1 MGRRRKHHGF
11 LKGLKKFGHTITHP
25 KKVIKDIERA
35 VVKAEK
41 VIVKDVVKVAKVVG
55 KEVKRDIHVVNKGL
69 TEVVKHTKV
78 IKDVVNVTAGIVT
91 AIGVA
96 TGQPEIVEGAR
107 EMKKIAGVIIK
118 VVETAQK
125 VVSAADKAI
134 HIAEAIKHKKKLSEI
149 MNMTADAMSEAAGAS
164 GNKQLKQIAG
174 HVKKGAKV
182 VETAAKHTKQIGKVC
197 KSCAKAIDKAERKSK
212 VSKTSSLTRVKH
224 PGVKID
230 PKVLES
236 VIIGASKVKRKE
248 GEPPKPKGPMY
259 STAKAPKP
267 VVAQQ
272 LAMNPKYKGKPKN
285 YDPDYQKQ
293 FSKSRVVI
301 VKTPPKSHCPMK
313 TKRTRKPT
321 KYNLFVKEQR
331 LKGLTLKQISPLW
344 KAAKAKQ

>member
-25 KKVIKDIERA
+25 KKLVKDLEKA

-41 VIVKDVVKVAKVVG
+41 SVEKFVVKEAKIIG

-96 TGQPEIVEGAR
+96 TGQPEIIEGAR

-182 VETAAKHTKQIGKVC
+182 VETVAKNTKQIGKIC
-197 KSCAKAIDKAERKSK
+197 KSCARAIDKAERKGK
-212 VSKTSSLTRVKH
+212 VSKVVK
-224 PGVKID
+224 KTT
-230 PKVLES
+230 PKPTILYRKVPKGIKLN
-236 VIIGASKVKRKE
+236 VIGAPKKNRSSKNKRI
-248 GEPPKPKGPMY
+248 
-259 STAKAPKP
+259 
-267 VVAQQ
+267 
-272 LAMNPKYKGKPKN
+272 L
-285 YDPDYQKQ
+285 
-293 FSKSRVVI
+293 SK
-301 VKTPPKSHCPMK
+301 
-313 TKRTRKPT
+313 TRKIIRKKDERMEEKKSKT
-321 KYNLFVKEQR
+321 
-331 LKGLTLKQISPLW
+331 TITIS
-344 KAAKAKQ
+344 KNISSSVEKTNTICNNGSIKS

>member
-11 LKGLKKFGHTITHP
+11 LSGLKKFGHTITHP
-25 KKVIKDIERA
+25 KKVIKDIEKA

-41 VIVKDVVKVAKVVG
+41 VVVKDVVKVAKVVG

-78 IKDVVNVTAGIVT
+78 IKDVANITAGIVT
-91 AIGVA
+91 AIGIA
-96 TGQPEIVEGAR
+96 TGQPEIVEGA
-107 EMKKIAGVIIK
+107 KTIKTIAGAVITA
-118 VVETAQK
+118 VETAQK

-149 MNMTADAMSEAAGAS
+149 MNMTADAMGEAASAS

-174 HVKKGAKV
+174 HVKKGAKA

-197 KSCAKAIDKAERKSK
+197 KSCAKAIDKAERKGK
-212 VSKTSSLTRVKH
+212 VSKVVK
-224 PGVKID
+224 V
-230 PKVLES
+230 VE
-236 VIIGASKVKRKE
+236 RKE
-248 GEPPKPKGPMY
+248 GEQVKKGPMY

-267 VVAQQ
+267 VVAQK

-293 FSKSRVVI
+293 FSKSRVV
-301 VKTPPKSHCPMK
+301 KKPPMSPVSSDHAESLLIWKEKGHSHCPMK